1 MQIST
6 WKPQNLWGVQHL
18 DSSSLLQFREYRY
31 TSITTSICE
40 WLPAFST
47 QNASPSSKARY
58 NFWSFLTPVLSHGW
72 GGTSSGY
79 LDPARFPC
87 IATGT
92 LGKHYPFAF
101 HFSFA
106 IFLVFPLILFGPWN
120 LLSFLWPWV
129 GAEGTFSWSLKRFL
143 TTIRSLIL
151 DPWSLISRVWEQDFR
166 KFDIFRLYIHEIL
179 AEFLRKCRMLSRF

>member
-1 MQIST
+1 MQFSIFIIFLSEVLT
-6 WKPQNLWGVQHL
+6 GSADLYLKTPELVGVQLL
-18 DSSSLLQFREYRY
+18 DSSSLLQFRVYRY
-31 TSITTSICE
+31 SSFTTCMFE
-40 WLPAFST
+40 WPTAFST

-58 NFWSFLTPVLSHGW
+58 NFWSFLTSVLSHGW

-79 LDPARFPC
+79 LDPARFPF

-92 LGKHYPFAF
+92 LGKHYPLAF

-106 IFLVFPLILFGPWN
+106 IFLVLPLILFGPWN

-143 TTIRSLIL
+143 TTIWSLIL
-151 DPWSLISRVWEQDFR
+151 DPWSLRMQ
-166 KFDIFRLYIHEIL
+166 IL
-179 AEFLRKCRMLSRF
+179 